1 MPFQGIVLSHAEIV
15 FLNFGE
21 IPQLFE
27 IRACKVNDWYV
38 VIRNEQGHRVCDQDF
53 GPVIFLFP
61 QRIAEEK
68 PMLFFFNEI
77 YNCIVFLIYACGIDK
92 RIKKG

>member
-53 GPVIFLFP
+53 GPVNFLVSSKNC
-61 QRIAEEK
+61 RGK
-68 PMLFFFNEI
+68 PYAVFF
-77 YNCIVFLIYACGIDK
+77 
-92 RIKKG
+92 